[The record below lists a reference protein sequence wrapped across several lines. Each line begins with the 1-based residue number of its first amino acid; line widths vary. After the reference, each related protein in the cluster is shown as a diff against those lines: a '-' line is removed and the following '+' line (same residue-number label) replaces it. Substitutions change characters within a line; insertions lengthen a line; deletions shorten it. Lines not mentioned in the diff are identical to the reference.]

1 MAASSSSAQ
10 NLLQNRNVV
19 IAGVALLVVL
29 LGLLVWVLFLRG
41 SGPPPTTDV
50 GAANG
55 PYDPGMAFDPTMG
68 NVPVPAGAGGF
79 ANAPVGPSMGAG
91 DFPSGFPGTSGT
103 ATPPPRKPEV
113 NVPHRRDPFQLNREL
128 EGVWAAYER
137 ERERLEQAQPTAPA
151 ELAPLP
157 ALYATFRAENPRP
170 RVREEEEQFIGAE
183 PELDIRLL
191 GVRVGANAS
200 VIFSVAGQV
209 VGPVRPGSEI
219 GGGYRLDRIERDR
232 VLLSRPKAFG
242 EGREIVEISLV
253 DEQEALSRRSRDATL
268 RGGAPGQPAAPG
280 GGRRGGPGGGA
291 ATAGN

>member
-1 MAASSSSAQ
+1 MAASSSSVQ

-29 LGLLVWVLFLRG
+29 VGFLIWVLFLRG
-41 SGPPPTTDV
+41 SGPPPTTDI

-55 PYDPGMAFDPTMG
+55 PYDPGMATDPSMG
-68 NVPVPAGAGGF
+68 NIPVPPDAGMF
-79 ANAPVGPSMGAG
+79 ANAPVGAPSGG
-91 DFPSGFPGTSGT
+91 FPGGFPGTSGT

-137 ERERLEQAQPTAPA
+137 ERERLEQMQPPAPV

-232 VLLSRPKAFG
+232 VLLSRPKTFG
-242 EGREIVEISLV
+242 EGREIVEISLL

-268 RGGAPGQPAAPG
+268 RGGTSGQPPAPG